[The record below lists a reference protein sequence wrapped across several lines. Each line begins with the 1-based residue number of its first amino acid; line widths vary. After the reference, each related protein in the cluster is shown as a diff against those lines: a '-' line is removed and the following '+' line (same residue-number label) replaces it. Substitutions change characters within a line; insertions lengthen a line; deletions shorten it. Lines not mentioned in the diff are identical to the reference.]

1 MSARKITR
9 FNRRAIKG
17 LTRYFLEL
25 VEIIIIV
32 IALSWFAQTYIV
44 ELVKVKDN
52 SMLPTLGQNNQVL
65 ALKPLKS
72 RTLEQGDVIAFY
84 REGETANVKRVIGLA
99 GDEVKI
105 RNGYVYLNGK
115 PLYEPNLRTPV
126 TVEFPPVIVPANHV
140 FVLNDNRLDN
150 NDSRMWGTIPL
161 EEVIGEVM
169 FCYWPWP
176 QIKFL

>member
-1 MSARKITR
+1 MSARKTTR
-9 FNRRAIKG
+9 LNRRAIRG

-32 IALSWFAQTYIV
+32 IALSWFTQAYII
-44 ELVKVKDN
+44 ELVKVSDN

-65 ALKPLKS
+65 ALKLLKS

-84 REGETANVKRVIGLA
+84 HEGKTTNVKRVIGLA

-105 RNGYVYLNGK
+105 HNGYVYVNNK
-115 PLYEPNLRTPV
+115 PRYEPNLRTPV

-150 NDSRMWGTIPL
+150 NDSRTWGTIPL
-161 EEVIGEVM
+161 EKVIGEVM
-169 FCYWPWP
+169 FCYWPWS
-176 QIKFL
+176 QLKFL